1 MGALALWLISLSVIS
16 VRVAINPIKRTVTPV
31 YHQASRDWADR
42 KTLYEGT
49 SGMHYLP
56 PFVALYAP
64 FEWLP
69 LRLSEVV
76 WRWLGTGM
84 IAGGLWRICR
94 SCSQS
99 EERLDR
105 NFFLVTALSFPLCL
119 PAINNG
125 QANATMAGLFLLA
138 TACCLERRTWLAAL
152 CLGLAVA
159 VKPLGVAAVGLAV
172 AVFPSLLVPSLVAT
186 VAVLLLPYA
195 TAPAPYVT
203 SQYQA
208 AWANLRECAVI
219 SENRFADLNGI
230 IRAFGTELN
239 GTPGLALRAVAG
251 LTMFVLCAVWVRRQA
266 EPGRSLAWY
275 GFSALYLM
283 LFNPM
288 TEANSYVIL
297 APGFALASVLT
308 WNRGLHSTAWFWG
321 GAVLSMGLLPNIV
334 RPWFGNNFALVW
346 HPVLALLL
354 LGWLVAVV
362 LRTALL
368 VGSDGHSESLK
379 LGNGNAIRGGT
390 TGG

>member
-16 VRVAINPIKRTVTPV
+16 VRVAINPIKRTVTPT
-31 YHQASRDWADR
+31 YHQASRDWTER

-64 FEWLP
+64 FEWMP

-76 WRWLGTGM
+76 WRWLGTAM

-94 SCSQS
+94 FCSPS
-99 EERLDR
+99 AEGLERD
-105 NFFLVTALSFPLCL
+105 FFFVTALSFPLCL
-119 PAINNG
+119 PAISNG

-138 TACCLERRTWLAAL
+138 TACCLERRTWLTAL
-152 CLGLAVA
+152 CLGLTVA
-159 VKPLGVAAVGLAV
+159 VKPLGVAAIGLAV
-172 AVFPSLLVPSLVAT
+172 AVFPSVLAPSIVAT
-186 VAVLLLPYA
+186 IGVLLLPYA
-195 TAPAPYVT
+195 TAPASYVT
-203 SQYQA
+203 GQYQA

-251 LTMFVLCAVWVRRQA
+251 LTMFVLCVVWVRRQS

-297 APGFALASVLT
+297 APGFALASVLA
-308 WNRGLHSTAWFWG
+308 WNRGLHRTAWFWG
-321 GAVLSMGLLPNIV
+321 FAVLSMGLIPNIV
-334 RPWFGNNFALVW
+334 RPWFGNHFALVW
-346 HPVLALLL
+346 HPIMALLL
-354 LGWLVAVV
+354 LGWLMAVV
-362 LRTALL
+362 LRTGLL
-368 VGSDGHSESLK
+368 IEPEGLSAGSK
-379 LGNGNAIRGGT
+379 LGNGNAIKDGPPGR
-390 TGG
+390 